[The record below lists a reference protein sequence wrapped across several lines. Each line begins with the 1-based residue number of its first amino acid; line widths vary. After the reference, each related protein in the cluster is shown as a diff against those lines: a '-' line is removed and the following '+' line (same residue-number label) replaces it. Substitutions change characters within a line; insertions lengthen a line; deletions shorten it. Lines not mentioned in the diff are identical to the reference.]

1 MLNWKYLTN
10 EANKAYS
17 NDAFFD
23 AIELNQQALMQAEIS
38 FNYQFAHDPETAV
51 AAMIVSTLNLAD
63 SYTAVRDFNA
73 TGIEYQ
79 KAINFLQ
86 TTIIRPDIDEQKK
99 DLILRTANQ
108 VRLEWEGFNKRYKQ
122 SVSLQIRTLMNDIS
136 NAVYCPNIM
145 VHH

>member
-1 MLNWKYLTN
+1 MLNWKYLTS

-38 FNYQFAHDPETAV
+38 FNSQFEKDPESAV
-51 AAMIVSTLNLAD
+51 AAMIVSILNLAD
-63 SYTAVRDFNA
+63 SFTAVGDFNA

-86 TTIIRPDIDEQKK
+86 TTIIRPDINEQKK

-122 SVSLQIRTLMNDIS
+122 SVSLQIRTLMKDIS
-136 NAVYCPNIM
+136 NAVYCPQIM